1 MTLKVMTV
9 IGTRPEV
16 IKMAPVIKSL
26 MNYPEEIESV
36 VCVTAQ
42 HREMLDQALK
52 IFGIIPEYDLNL
64 MNPNQSLSLLTAKV
78 LSALDE
84 VITLERPDWILV
96 QGDTTTAMTAS
107 LVAYYHRIKL
117 GHVEAG
123 LRTSD
128 KFQPFPEE
136 INRRIVDILA
146 DAYFVPT
153 QNSRMNLLKEGIGSE
168 SIVVTGNTVIDAL
181 MMISQRVAGRPL
193 DSRIGMSIKDRLLI
207 LVTVHRRESFGEPLE
222 NICKALAKLA
232 NCYQD
237 KIQIVYPVHLN
248 PNVRKTAYEM
258 LSGIPNISL
267 IEPVDYEELVSLMS
281 NAYLILTD
289 SGGIQEEAPGLHK
302 PVLILRDVTER
313 PEAIEA
319 GAAKLVGSD
328 AERIYSETIR
338 LIEEPKSY
346 QSMSNAINPFGDG
359 QAGQRIVQFLL
370 GRENERVIERSQQGS
385 FIIPGSDH

>member
-1 MTLKVMTV
+1 MVLKVMTV
-9 IGTRPEV
+9 IGTRPEA

-26 MNYPEEIESV
+26 MNYSEEVESV

-52 IFGIIPEYDLNL
+52 IFEIVPDYDLNL
-64 MNPNQSLSLLTAKV
+64 MNPNQSLSLLTANI
-78 LSALDE
+78 LTALDE
-84 VITLERPDWILV
+84 VITFEKPDWVLV
-96 QGDTTTAMTAS
+96 QGDTTTAMVAS

-123 LRTSD
+123 LRTND

-136 INRRIVDILA
+136 INRRIADILA
-146 DAYFVPT
+146 DAYFAPT
-153 QNSRMNLLKEGIGSE
+153 QNSRMNLLKEGIRSE

-193 DSRIGMSIKDRLLI
+193 DSRISTSINNRLLI
-207 LVTVHRRESFGEPLE
+207 LVTVHRRESFGKPLE
-222 NICKALAKLA
+222 NICKALARIA
-232 NCYQD
+232 FSCQD

-248 PNVRKTAYEM
+248 PNVRKTVYEI

-267 IEPVDYEELVSLMS
+267 IEPVNYEKLVGLMS
-281 NAYLILTD
+281 KAYLIMTD
-289 SGGIQEEAPGLHK
+289 SGGIQEEAPTLHK
-302 PVLILRDVTER
+302 PVLVLRDVTER

-319 GAAKLVGSD
+319 GAAKLIGTD
-328 AERIYSETIR
+328 ADRIYSETIR

-346 QSMSNAINPFGDG
+346 YHMSNAINPYGDG

-370 GRENERVIERSQQGS
+370 GQPNEKLIDRSQ
-385 FIIPGSDH
+385 

>member
-1 MTLKVMTV
+1 MVLKVMTV
-9 IGTRPEV
+9 IGTRPEA

-26 MNYPEEIESV
+26 MNYSEEVESV

-52 IFGIIPEYDLNL
+52 IFEIVPDYDLNL
-64 MNPNQSLSLLTAKV
+64 MNPNQSLSLLTANI
-78 LSALDE
+78 LTALDE
-84 VITLERPDWILV
+84 VITFEKPDWVLV
-96 QGDTTTAMTAS
+96 QGDTTTAMVAS

-123 LRTSD
+123 LRTND

-136 INRRIVDILA
+136 INRRIADILA
-146 DAYFVPT
+146 DAYFAPT
-153 QNSRMNLLKEGIGSE
+153 QNSRMNLLKEGIRSE

-193 DSRIGMSIKDRLLI
+193 DSRISTSINNRLLI
-207 LVTVHRRESFGEPLE
+207 LVTVHRRESFGKPLE
-222 NICKALAKLA
+222 NICKALARIA
-232 NCYQD
+232 FSCQD

-248 PNVRKTAYEM
+248 PNVRKTVHEI

-267 IEPVDYEELVSLMS
+267 IEPVNYEKLVGLMS
-281 NAYLILTD
+281 KAYLIMTD
-289 SGGIQEEAPGLHK
+289 SGGIQEEAPTLHK
-302 PVLILRDVTER
+302 PVLVLRDVTER

-319 GAAKLVGSD
+319 GAAKLIGTD
-328 AERIYSETIR
+328 ADRIYSETIR

-346 QSMSNAINPFGDG
+346 YHMSNAINPYGDG

-370 GRENERVIERSQQGS
+370 GQPNEKLIDRSQ
-385 FIIPGSDH
+385 